1 MKTESGYHIPVML
14 PEVIEALSIK
24 PSGTYVDATF
34 GGGGHSAA
42 ILQHLDENGK
52 LIAFDQDSDA
62 KKNLPND
69 SRILFVPH
77 NFRHISRFLRLHK
90 IENVDGILADL
101 GISSFQIDTPSRG
114 FSTRFDGGLNMRMDQ
129 GTSRT
134 AAEVLNHYQQ
144 DELLKVFQ
152 NYGEVTNARTLAAAI
167 TLARKSR
174 PFKTLGDLNEVLKP
188 LAKGNPQRYFAQ
200 VYQAI
205 RIEVNEELIVL
216 GELLEQIPGILSTN
230 GRVAIITFHS
240 LEDRMVKN
248 FFKTENLEGIRKTD
262 AFGNTEPIRLKV
274 ISKKPILPSQVE
286 IKKNPR
292 SRSAKLRVAEK
303 L

>member
-24 PSGTYVDATF
+24 PSGIYVDVTF
-34 GGGGHSAA
+34 GGGGHSSA
-42 ILQHLDENGK
+42 ILKRLNEDGR

-62 KKNLPND
+62 KANLPD
-69 SRILFVPH
+69 DPRIIFVPH

-90 IENVDGILADL
+90 IPKVDGILADL
-101 GISSFQIDTPSRG
+101 GISSFQIDTPARG
-114 FSTRFDGGLNMRMDQ
+114 FSTRFDGALNMRMDQ
-129 GTSRT
+129 GVTNT
-134 AAEVLNHYQQ
+134 AADVLNRYSQ
-144 DELLKVFQ
+144 DDLQKIFQ
-152 NYGEVTNARTLAAAI
+152 NYGEVTNARTLASSIVA
-167 TLARKSR
+167 ARKTR
-174 PFKTLGDLNEVLKP
+174 LFKTLSELNDVLRT

-205 RIEVNEELIVL
+205 RIEVNEELKAL
-216 GELLEQIPGILSTN
+216 GELLEQIPDLLSPH

-248 FFKTENLEGIRKTD
+248 FFKTENLEGIRETD
-262 AFGNTEPIRLKV
+262 AFGNTEPLRLRV
-274 ISKKPILPSQVE
+274 ISKKPVLPSGEE

-292 SRSAKLRVAEK
+292 SRSAKLRIAEK
-303 L
+303 I